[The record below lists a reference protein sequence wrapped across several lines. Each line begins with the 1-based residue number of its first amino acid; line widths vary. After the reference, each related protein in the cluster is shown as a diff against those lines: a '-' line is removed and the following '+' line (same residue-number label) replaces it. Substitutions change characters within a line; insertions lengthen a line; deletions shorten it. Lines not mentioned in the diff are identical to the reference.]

1 MEDIVATTTD
11 GVSVM
16 KSFGT
21 LICCVHQLCFAHG
34 YHLAVMDF
42 FYAAWQE
49 NVYEMEEEREY
60 DEWSGHSKDE
70 IKEVD
75 EDALV
80 IVEAESNALVRS
92 STVCF

>member
-1 MEDIVATTTD
+1 
-11 GVSVM
+11 
-16 KSFGT
+16 
-21 LICCVHQLCFAHG
+21 
-34 YHLAVMDF
+34 
-42 FYAAWQE
+42 
-49 NVYEMEEEREY
+49 MEEEREY

-92 STVCF
+92 STVCV